1 MTFNPAKMNLSE
13 LALGDVEIRKM
24 LQVHELLNPVKPEPI
39 RIALVEE
46 DHRIRADLLRALES
60 HGPHVPHLI
69 VVDSLGGMEIPHVR
83 EDDVITIAKELTGR
97 QLAVTYDPALDDTI
111 SNRWNEMAKVPKGK
125 SKYTRARGKRKRR
138 S

>member
-1 MTFNPAKMNLSE
+1 MTFNPAKTNLSE

-39 RIALVEE
+39 RIALVEG
-46 DHRIRADLLRALES
+46 DHRIRADLMRALES
-60 HGPHVPHLI
+60 HGTHEPHLI
-69 VVDSLGGMEIPHVR
+69 VVDSLSMMEIPHVR
-83 EDDVITIAKELTGR
+83 EDDVITIAKELANR
-97 QLAVTYDPALDDTI
+97 QIAVTYDPSLDDKI
-111 SNRWNEMAKVPKGK
+111 SNRWDEMAKVPKGK